1 MEKVEYL
8 LGHSKR
14 ELERLQRQAEVGRP
28 FTEHFL
34 SEIGVGPGWKVLEIG
49 CGAGDL
55 AMRLGEL
62 VGPSGFVIGVDRSAD
77 AIDIAR
83 TRTRAVGL
91 EQVSFQQSSAEEFTA
106 SMKFDLAIARLV
118 LVHQKDPTTVV
129 RAAAQV
135 VRPGGTVAFYEPDL
149 TRGAFRSSPYV
160 PILHKV
166 ADWMGRLFEKELPHH
181 DVGTRLVEQ
190 FYRAGL
196 PRPRLISHAP
206 VLTGDDL
213 LRFQWL
219 VDILET
225 LRPKLIREGIITEDE
240 FPSEGLAEQLQAAV
254 LEAHSQVIFPSTFG
268 VWAKII

>member
-83 TRTRAVGL
+83 SRTRAAGL

-106 SMKFDLAIARLV
+106 FNEV
-118 LVHQKDPTTVV
+118 
-129 RAAAQV
+129 
-135 VRPGGTVAFYEPDL
+135 
-149 TRGAFRSSPYV
+149 
-160 PILHKV
+160 
-166 ADWMGRLFEKELPHH
+166 
-181 DVGTRLVEQ
+181 
-190 FYRAGL
+190 
-196 PRPRLISHAP
+196 
-206 VLTGDDL
+206 
-213 LRFQWL
+213 
-219 VDILET
+219 
-225 LRPKLIREGIITEDE
+225 
-240 FPSEGLAEQLQAAV
+240 
-254 LEAHSQVIFPSTFG
+254 
-268 VWAKII
+268 